1 MSFNSDLFERIRIHP
16 EPDAPVSADATPCDH
31 ENCRKAGE
39 FRAPMGRGHEGR
51 YFCFCIDHVREY
63 NAHYNYFAGM
73 SDEAVARFQKDAITG
88 HRPTWGMGT
97 QRPAGAHRADQAEME
112 EDILGL
118 FRNRFAQK
126 SASRAAPVR
135 PQVARP
141 TLRALNAM
149 GLDEHADPA
158 SIRQRY
164 KDLVKRLHPDANG
177 GDRSSEDKLR
187 EIINAYKHLR
197 TVRRA

>member
-1 MSFNSDLFERIRIHP
+1 MNFNSDLFERIRIHN
-16 EPDAPVSADATPCDH
+16 ESDAPASPDTTPCDH
-31 ENCRKAGE
+31 EGCTKGGE
-39 FRAPMGRGHEGR
+39 FRAPMGRGNEGR

-97 QRPAGAHRADQAEME
+97 HHPAGTHRADQATME

-118 FRNRFAQK
+118 FRSRFAQK
-126 SASRAAPVR
+126 SASRAAPAR

-158 SIRQRY
+158 SVRQRY

-197 TVRRA
+197 TIRRA